1 MLLGGMNVVGIYLW
15 ASEATFKATSPA
27 VLSQVYFFSPNFCF
41 IYSKLPLERRNF
53 AFSAFHLLI

>member
-27 VLSQVYFFSPNFCF
+27 VLSQVYFFFPQF
-41 IYSKLPLERRNF
+41 
-53 AFSAFHLLI
+53 LLYI